1 VGVLLNDSDANSA
14 VFYVYRFDPD
24 RFRADRMQ
32 QLPPYAFEP
41 FGFAGKRKCPG
52 YRFSLAEVSVLLAK
66 LLRSGL
72 KFGLAPGQT
81 VAFKHNLTC
90 KPAEEMWIVFEQSS

>member
-1 VGVLLNDSDANSA
+1 MFVC
-14 VFYVYRFDPD
+14 RFDPD
-24 RFRADRMQ
+24 RFSEDRMQ
-32 QLPPYAFEP
+32 QLPQFAFEP

-81 VAFKHNLTC
+81 VTAKFDLTG
-90 KPAEEMWIVFEQSS
+90 KPAEEVWMVVEQSS

>member
-1 VGVLLNDSDANSA
+1 MC
-14 VFYVYRFDPD
+14 RFDPD
-24 RFRADRMQ
+24 RFSEDRMQ
-32 QLPPYAFEP
+32 ELPQYAFEP

-66 LLRSGL
+66 LLCSGL

-81 VAFKHNLTC
+81 VTAKFDLTG
-90 KPAEEMWIVFEQSS
+90 KPAEEVWMAIDRSS

>member
-1 VGVLLNDSDANSA
+1 
-14 VFYVYRFDPD
+14 
-24 RFRADRMQ
+24 MQ
-32 QLPPYAFEP
+32 QLPQFAFEP

-81 VAFKHNLTC
+81 VTAKFDLTG
-90 KPAEEMWIVFEQSS
+90 KPAEEVWMVVEQSS